1 MSEISKQTN
10 LEFAYSKEI
19 VDLNRNVSISASN
32 ADLRTVM
39 DNLLNGTQ
47 LVHAELN
54 GKIYVGPKAINKA
67 IESAILQKTKIT
79 GTIKDASTG
88 EPLIGVNVV
97 VDGTTTGVVTDVNGH
112 YSIESSKADV
122 VLVFSYVGY
131 RTLKVTPQGN
141 TADVQLV
148 ADVQNLD
155 EVVVVGYGVQKKSV
169 VTAAISSVS
178 SEQLANETPT
188 RIENVMKGHISG
200 VQITQSSGQPNS
212 DSKVRI
218 RGIGSVNNS
227 DPLYIVD
234 GMVVGGGINYLNP
247 TDIESIEILK
257 DAASG
262 AIYGARAANGV
273 VLITTKS
280 GSTGKATVSY
290 DVSRGWQNPWK
301 KLAVLNA
308 QQYMTIMNEMDVND
322 GNAPRYSSDYM
333 ASFKGSGTDWQNEVF
348 NKNAPIVQHQVNVSG
363 GNDRMSY
370 FLSAG
375 YLKNE
380 GIIGGNYGLSNYKRY
395 SIRSNTT
402 FTVYE
407 DKNRNFLNSIKVG
420 ENIGYSRD
428 ESTSIEANSEYGS
441 ILGDAIAFSPLIPV
455 YASDEDAANILA
467 TYPTALSKDGK
478 VFSLPP
484 VGYQELANPVAML
497 NRPSRGQNNSDKIVA
512 SFYGEINILPGL
524 KFRTTYGV
532 DLAFWGYDG
541 YSYKDYLGSMQ
552 HTDRSSVTSTMNRGF
567 RWQVDNLLTYNKT
580 FAEKHNVTVVLGQE
594 ANRYNTRN
602 LSGTDYDLLDTDPS
616 KANINYAIADRAD
629 ERVSGG
635 TNGFDNE
642 SMASYFGRLDYN
654 FDERYMVEGTVRR
667 DGSSRF
673 GTNNKWAVF
682 PSFSLGWNVW
692 NEPYMQSV
700 KPSWFNVMKVRF
712 SWGQNGNDNI
722 GDFLYRSLMDGGENY
737 YFGGSYDVAKKTNAG
752 TMIYGSSP
760 GAIANPNIKWE
771 TSTQTDVGVDLR
783 FFNSRLN
790 FAFDYYNKDTK
801 DMLATMPVPVYIGQ
815 SSPTGNLG
823 KMNNKGL
830 EFEIGWKNSYKD
842 FSYNVSANLSYSKNK
857 LVDLG
862 NASGETTYESA
873 GASGVG
879 DYVHAKN
886 GEVWPYFY
894 GYKTAGI
901 FQNWDEVNSYQ
912 KNGALI
918 QPKAHPGDVRFVDL
932 DGDGSIGSGDRTK
945 IGKGM
950 PDWTYSFNL
959 GAQWKGFDLS
969 LLFQGT
975 IGNDIFD
982 FAQRGDIP
990 AMNRPSWILDRWMG
1004 EGTSNKIPRMT
1015 SANPNGNWA
1024 SSDLYIHNGSYLRL
1038 KTAQLGYTLPQ
1049 DLTRK
1054 FSVQRLRVYVA
1065 AENLIT
1071 LTGYEGFDPELAA
1084 GGYTTLGVDKGI
1096 YPQSRTISVGANIT
1110 F

>member
-1 MSEISKQTN
+1 MKKRVIFVLLILFCMGKVMAQNISGVVYDTN
-10 LEFAYSKEI
+10 NEPLPGVTVVIKGMTKG
-19 VDLNRNVSISASN
+19 SIT
-32 ADLRTVM
+32 D
-39 DNLLNGTQ
+39 
-47 LVHAELN
+47 LN
-54 GKIYVGPKAINKA
+54 GKFSISVPDAAK
-67 IESAILQKTKIT
+67 KT
-79 GTIKDASTG
+79 
-88 EPLIGVNVV
+88 
-97 VDGTTTGVVTDVNGH
+97 
-112 YSIESSKADV
+112 
-122 VLVFSYVGY
+122 LVFSYIGFL
-131 RTLKVTPQGN
+131 TIEKPIG
-141 TADVQLV
+141 VQKEISVVLQE
-148 ADVQNLD
+148 DTKKLE
-155 EVVVVGYGVQKKSV
+155 EVVVVGYGTQKKSV

-178 SEQLANETPT
+178 AEQLANETPT
-188 RIENVMKGHISG
+188 RIEDVMKGHISG

-227 DPLYIVD
+227 EPLYIVD

-247 TDIESIEILK
+247 TDIKSIEILK

-273 VLITTKS
+273 VLVTTKA
-280 GSTGKATVSY
+280 GSAGKATVSY
-290 DVSRGWQNPWK
+290 DVSYGWQNPWK
-301 KLAVLNA
+301 KEAVLNA

-322 GNAPRYSSDYM
+322 GNAPRYSSEYM
-333 ASFKGSGTDWQNEVF
+333 SSFKGKGTDWQKEVF
-348 NKNAPIVQHQVNVSG
+348 NKNAPIMQHQVNVSG
-363 GNDRMSY
+363 GNDKASY

-380 GIIGGNYGLSNYKRY
+380 GIIGGNYGRSNYQRY
-395 SIRSNTT
+395 SLRSNTT
-402 FTVYE
+402 FTVFE
-407 DKNRNFLNSIKVG
+407 DKTRNFLNSLKVG
-420 ENIGYSRD
+420 ENVGYSRD

-455 YASDEDAANILA
+455 YASDDDGAAILA
-467 TYPTALSKDGK
+467 TYPTALSKNGK

-484 VGYQELANPVAML
+484 VGYQELANPMAML
-497 NRPSRGQNNSDKIVA
+497 NRPNKSLNNSDKIVA
-512 SFYGEINILPGL
+512 SFYGELNILPGL

-532 DLAFWGYDG
+532 DLAFWGNDS

-552 HTDRSSVTSTMNRGF
+552 HTDRSTVSSTMNRGF
-567 RWQVDNLLTYNKT
+567 RWQVDNVLTYNKT
-580 FAEKHNVTVVLGQE
+580 FADKHNITVVLGQE

-629 ERVSGG
+629 ERVTGG

-654 FDERYMVEGTVRR
+654 FDERYMAEGTVRR

-682 PSFSLGWNVW
+682 PSFSLGWNVL
-692 NEPYMQSV
+692 NEPYLQSI
-700 KPSWFNVMKVRF
+700 KPSWFNVMKIRA

-722 GDFLYRSLMDGGENY
+722 GNFLYRSLMDGGENY
-737 YFGGSYDVAKKTNAG
+737 YFGGSYDVVNKANTG
-752 TMIYGSSP
+752 TMVYGSSP
-760 GAIANPNIKWE
+760 GAIANPDIKWE
-771 TSTQTDVGVDLR
+771 TSTQTDLGVDLR
-783 FFNSRLN
+783 LFNSRFN
-790 FAFDYYNKDTK
+790 FSFDYYNKDTK

-823 KMNNKGL
+823 KMNNWGL
-830 EFEIGWKNSYKD
+830 EFEVGWKNSYKD
-842 FSYNVSANLSYSKNK
+842 FSYSVRANLSYAKNK
-857 LVDLG
+857 LIDLG

-901 FQNWDEVNSYQ
+901 FQNWDEVNSY
-912 KNGALI
+912 KNAAGGLI

-932 DGDGSIGSGDRTK
+932 DGNGSIGSGDRTK

-959 GAQWKGFDLS
+959 NAQWKGFDLG

-982 FAQRGDIP
+982 FAQRGDVP

-1038 KTAQLGYTLPQ
+1038 KTAQFGYTLPQ
-1049 DLTRK
+1049 NLTK
-1054 FSVQRLRVYVA
+1054 KVSVQRLRFYIA

-1071 LTGYEGFDPELAA
+1071 VTGYEGFDPELAA
-1084 GGYTTLGVDKGI
+1084 GSYTTLGVDKGI